1 MNATESL
8 EAQMQS
14 SSMESASASANS
26 PSAAAPRSSRQFL
39 DLQCDRI
46 LAAVEASP
54 GQSRASLS
62 KLLDLDVMLVGRL
75 LARLVGGGTLT
86 MTGSRKGARYYAR
99 TPDAA

>member
-8 EAQMQS
+8 EAQMPS
-14 SSMESASASANS
+14 SSTESVSASP
-26 PSAAAPRSSRQFL
+26 PSHSGERCRSSRQYL

-46 LAAVEASP
+46 LSAVEASP

-75 LARLVGGGTLT
+75 LARMVGGGTLT